1 VDSPEAFADL
11 LASEAAHV
19 TQTSIIGYCHART
32 LLPFS
37 ELTREKLFR
46 DAYTAARWQVFA
58 AVLADLVVFSEGI
71 LRPAA
76 AGREDELARRLATL
90 YSETLADTPGIP
102 GAADRAAD
110 VWAAASREL
119 ASRLERTAL
128 ALPLEMRDITARS
141 ARRMF
146 ELMPIHES
154 MKLADEESIIAGVG
168 FKMAAVAGRLRDRLD
183 APSIVAG
190 LFSGSAAG
198 HGRLARDDND
208 GLNRIARGTP

>member
-76 AGREDELARRLATL
+76 AGRKKW
-90 YSETLADTPGIP
+90 
-102 GAADRAAD
+102 
-110 VWAAASREL
+110 V
-119 ASRLERTAL
+119 
-128 ALPLEMRDITARS
+128 
-141 ARRMF
+141 RMG
-146 ELMPIHES
+146 PVS
-154 MKLADEESIIAGVG
+154 V
-168 FKMAAVAGRLRDRLD
+168 
-183 APSIVAG
+183 
-190 LFSGSAAG
+190 
-198 HGRLARDDND
+198 
-208 GLNRIARGTP
+208 